1 VPFVVGI
8 TFGGDH
14 ATEGLT
20 GDGATEV
27 VEANFNTT
35 ISATNEHAVASNH

>member
-14 ATEGLT
+14 MTEGLARNR
-20 GDGATEV
+20 ATKV
-27 VEANFNTT
+27 VEANLDTT
-35 ISATNEHAVASNH
+35 IAATNEHAVASNH